1 MNPAWFISLLIIN
14 GKCPVGRI
22 SHIIQLKHEAPHVE
36 NPGEPPKTLS
46 RECRTPW
53 MPNCAREKTGQTRHL
68 KVSKK
73 VKHARNVLVVYIA
86 LKIDLHASA

>member
-1 MNPAWFISLLIIN
+1 M
-14 GKCPVGRI
+14 GRI

-53 MPNCAREKTGQTRHL
+53 MSNRAREKNWSNSTSESLQERETHEKCTCSL
-68 KVSKK
+68 HSIKYTFT
-73 VKHARNVLVVYIA
+73 NQC
-86 LKIDLHASA
+86 IDRLDN